1 MAQMPPPFGPRH
13 CLDRQSIIPIISPNM
28 PKTTAAAMPDRLRSS
43 AMLHFSVK
51 NISAEERAK
60 SCETMTELRDRVAAL
75 DGEQPVQLRMYL
87 PHQKTRPPTE
97 AAFRG
102 LGVQLP

>member
-1 MAQMPPPFGPRH
+1 MSAAIKLTHYPPAGTVNQAF
-13 CLDRQSIIPIISPNM
+13 
-28 PKTTAAAMPDRLRSS
+28 AAMPDRLRSS